1 VIGSAVR
8 SPSFHIAVRFLLAHK
23 RSLGLSALGVIFGV
37 GAFIA
42 ACAQTQGFEKFYIQT
57 VLGSEGSLVITDRFR
72 EQDTHLLAPKPGESL
87 LVSSQQNKKF
97 YPGIEDAYHIIDVLS
112 TYPQVVAC
120 SPIVEGRTFIRSGF
134 DEEAVSLQG
143 IDLELHLRTTDFGKQ
158 VSKGSMD
165 DFRNDPYGA
174 CIGEVLA
181 ERMNLS
187 AGQYVFIR
195 GPNNETRRFRI
206 DVIYETGVWD
216 FDIKNVF
223 VHLRT
228 AQSILQEP
236 YFVSFMLVK
245 LVDPSRAPEMA
256 EEFKDLLSHQAASWQ
271 ERQAGNLHL
280 FDALRISAGIVV
292 SMIILLSGFGIFN
305 VLSLSVMQRTKE
317 IAILRSMGY
326 DRADIAAIFLWQG
339 ACVAVVGIV
348 FGWGLGALLT
358 FVISKIPVNFRGI
371 LRTDYFLVDWS
382 VYHYL
387 IAALLAAIAVFIASY
402 VPARRASRL
411 EPVDTLRGTGQ

>member
-1 VIGSAVR
+1 VR
-8 SPSFHIAVRFLLAHK
+8 SPSFHIAFRFLLAHK

-42 ACAQTQGFEKFYIQT
+42 ACAQTTGFEKFYIQT
-57 VLGSEGSLVITDRFR
+57 VLGSEGSLVITERF
-72 EQDTHLLAPKPGESL
+72 QDQSSHLMSAKPGESL
-87 LVSSQQNKKF
+87 LIASQQQRKF
-97 YPGIEDAYHIIDVLS
+97 YPGIEDAYRMIDVLM

-120 SPIVEGRTFIRSGF
+120 SPIVEGRTFIRNSF

-143 IDLELHLRTTDFGKQ
+143 IDLDLHLRTTDFGKQ
-158 VSKGSMD
+158 VQSGSMD
-165 DFRNDPYGA
+165 DFRDDPYGA
-174 CIGEVLA
+174 CVGASLA
-181 ERMNLS
+181 ERMNLH

-195 GPNNETRRFRI
+195 GPENEVRRFRI

-223 VHLRT
+223 VHLRV
-228 AQSILQEP
+228 AQSILHEP

-245 LVDPSRAPEMA
+245 LTDPSRAPEMA
-256 EEFKDLLSHQAASWQ
+256 AEFQDLLSHVAASWQ
-271 ERQAGNLHL
+271 QRQSGNLHL

-326 DRADIAAIFLWQG
+326 DRSDIAAIFLWQG
-339 ACVAVVGIV
+339 ACVAAVGIV
-348 FGWGLGALLT
+348 LGWGLGAVLT
-358 FVISKIPVNFRGI
+358 YVISKIPVNFRGI

-382 VYHYL
+382 IYDYL

-411 EPVDTLRGTGQ
+411 EPVETLRGTGQ

>member
-1 VIGSAVR
+1 VR
-8 SPSFHIAVRFLLAHK
+8 SPSFHIAFRFLLAHQ
-23 RSLGLSALGVIFGV
+23 RSMGLSALGVVFGV

-42 ACAQTQGFEKFYIQT
+42 ACAQTEGFEKFYIQT
-57 VLGSEGSLVITDRFR
+57 VLGSEGALVISDRFQESR
-72 EQDTHLLAPKPGESL
+72 DSILSAKPGESL
-87 LVSSQQNKKF
+87 LVANQQEKKY
-97 YPGIEDAYHIIDVLS
+97 YPGIEDAYHMIDVLM
-112 TYPQVVAC
+112 TYPEVVAC

-134 DEEAVSLQG
+134 QEEGVSLQG
-143 IDLELHLRTTDFGKQ
+143 IDLDLHLRTTDFAKQ
-158 VSKGSMD
+158 VNKGSIE
-165 DFRNDPYGA
+165 DFRNDPNG
-174 CIGEVLA
+174 CCVGQSLA
-181 ERMNLS
+181 ERMDLH
-187 AGQYVFIR
+187 AGEDVFVR
-195 GPNNETRRFRI
+195 GPSNENRRFRI

-228 AQSILQEP
+228 AQEILHKP

-245 LVDPSRAPEMA
+245 LVNPDRAPEMA
-256 EEFKDLLSHQAASWQ
+256 DEFRDLLSHQADSWQ
-271 ERQAGNLHL
+271 ARQAGNLHL
-280 FDALRISAGIVV
+280 FEALRLSAAIVV

-305 VLSLSVMQRTKE
+305 VLSLSVMQRVKE

-326 DRADIAAIFLWQG
+326 DRGDIAAIFLWQG

-348 FGWGLGALLT
+348 LGWGLGALLT

-371 LRTDYFLVDWS
+371 LRTDYFIVEWS
-382 VYHYL
+382 PYHYI
-387 IAALLAAIAVFIASY
+387 IAAVLALIAVFIASY

>member
-1 VIGSAVR
+1 M
-8 SPSFHIAVRFLLAHK
+8 
-23 RSLGLSALGVIFGV
+23 GLSALGVIFGV

-57 VLGSEGSLVITDRFR
+57 VLGSEGSLVITDRF
-72 EQDTHLLAPKPGESL
+72 QDQHTNIMSAKPGESL
-87 LVSSQQNKKF
+87 LVSSQQERKY

-112 TYPQVVAC
+112 TYPEVIAC
-120 SPIVEGRTFIRSGF
+120 SPIVEGRTFIRAGF
-134 DEEAVSLQG
+134 EEEAVSLQG
-143 IDLELHLRTTDFGKQ
+143 IDLDLHLRTTDFGKQ
-158 VSKGSMD
+158 VTHGSIE
-165 DFRNDPYGA
+165 DFRNDPNG
-174 CIGEVLA
+174 CCVGVSLA
-181 ERMNLS
+181 ERMNLV
-187 AGQYVFIR
+187 AGQDIFIR

-228 AQSILQEP
+228 AQSILHEP

-245 LVDPSRAPEMA
+245 LVDPNRAPEMA
-256 EEFKDLLSHQAASWQ
+256 SEFEDLLSHSAASWQ
-271 ERQAGNLHL
+271 ERQSGNLHL
-280 FDALRISAGIVV
+280 FDALRISAAIVV

-326 DRADIAAIFLWQG
+326 DRGDIAAIFLWQG
-339 ACVAVVGIV
+339 ACVAVIGIL
-348 FGWGLGALLT
+348 FGWILGALLT
-358 FVISKIPVNFRGI
+358 YIISKIPVNFRGI

-382 VYHYL
+382 VTHYI
-387 IAALLAAIAVFIASY
+387 IAAALAALAVFIASY

>member
-1 VIGSAVR
+1 VR
-8 SPSFHIAVRFLLAHK
+8 SPSLHIAFRFLLAHK
-23 RSLGLSALGVIFGV
+23 RSMGLSALGVVFGV

-42 ACAQTQGFEKFYIQT
+42 ACAQTEGFEKFYIQT
-57 VLGSEGSLVITDRFR
+57 VLGSEGALVISDRFQETR
-72 EQDTHLLAPKPGESL
+72 TNIMSAKPGESL
-87 LVSSQQNKKF
+87 LVSSEQEKKY
-97 YPGIEDAYHIIDVLS
+97 YPGIQDAYHIIDVLM
-112 TYPQVVAC
+112 TFPEVVSC
-120 SPIVEGRTFIRSGF
+120 SPIVEGRTFIRAGF

-143 IDLELHLRTTDFGKQ
+143 IDLDLHLRTTDLARQ
-158 VSKGSMD
+158 VNRGSID
-165 DFRNDPYGA
+165 DFRNDPNG
-174 CIGEVLA
+174 CCVGQSLA
-181 ERMNLS
+181 ERMNLV
-187 AGQYVFIR
+187 AGQDVFIR

-228 AQSILQEP
+228 AQSILHEP

-245 LVDPSRAPEMA
+245 LTDPNRAPEMA
-256 EEFKDLLSHQAASWQ
+256 AEFRDLLSHSADSWQ
-271 ERQAGNLHL
+271 TRQAGNLHL
-280 FDALRISAGIVV
+280 FEALRLSAAIVV

-305 VLSLSVMQRTKE
+305 VLSLSVMQRVKE

-326 DRADIAAIFLWQG
+326 DRGDIEAIFLWQG

-358 FVISKIPVNFRGI
+358 FTISKIPVNFRGI
-371 LRTDYFLVDWS
+371 LRTDYFIVDWS
-382 VYHYL
+382 IYHYL
-387 IAALLAAIAVFIASY
+387 IAAGLATLAVFIASY

>member
-1 VIGSAVR
+1 MR
-8 SPSFHIAVRFLLAHK
+8 SPAFFIAWRFLLAHK
-23 RSLGLSALGVIFGV
+23 RSMGLSALGVVFGV

-42 ACAQTQGFEKFYIQT
+42 ACAQTEGFEKFYIQT
-57 VLGSEGSLVITDRFR
+57 VLGSEGSLVISDRFQSTR
-72 EQDTHLLAPKPGESL
+72 TDLVTGKPGESL
-87 LVSSQQNKKF
+87 MVSSQQPKKY
-97 YPGIEDAYHIIDVLS
+97 YPGILDAYHMIDVLS
-112 TYPQVVAC
+112 HYPEVVAC
-120 SPIVEGRTFIRSGF
+120 SPIVEGRTFIRSSF
-134 DEEAVSLQG
+134 QEEAISLQG
-143 IDLELHLRTTDFGKQ
+143 IDLDLHLRTTDFAKQ
-158 VSKGSMD
+158 VTKGSMD
-165 DFRNDPYGA
+165 DFRNDPDGCCVGA
-174 CIGEVLA
+174 SLA

-187 AGQYVFIR
+187 AGEYVFIR

-223 VHLRT
+223 VHLRV
-228 AQSILQEP
+228 AQSILHEP

-245 LVDPSRAPEMA
+245 LADPNRAPEMA
-256 EEFKDLLSHQAASWQ
+256 AEFRDLLSHSADSWQ

-280 FDALRISAGIVV
+280 FEALRLSAAIVV

-326 DRADIAAIFLWQG
+326 ERGDIAAMFLWQG
-339 ACVAVVGIV
+339 ACVAVIGIV

-358 FVISKIPVNFRGI
+358 FIISKIPVNFRGI
-371 LRTDYFLVDWS
+371 LRTDYFLVNWS
-382 VYHYL
+382 VTHYV
-387 IAALLAAIAVFIASY
+387 IAAALAAVAVFIASY

-411 EPVDTLRGTGQ
+411 EPVETLRGTGQ

>member
-1 VIGSAVR
+1 MR
-8 SPSFHIAVRFLLAHK
+8 SPSFQIALRFLLAHQ

-42 ACAQTQGFEKFYIQT
+42 ACAQTEGFEKFYIQT
-57 VLGSEGSLVITDRFR
+57 VLGSEGSLVITDRF
-72 EQDTHLLAPKPGESL
+72 QDQHTNIMSAKPGESL
-87 LVSSQQNKKF
+87 LVSSQQERKY
-97 YPGIEDAYHIIDVLS
+97 YPGIEDAYHIIDVLD
-112 TYPQVVAC
+112 TYPEVVAC
-120 SPIVEGRTFIRSGF
+120 SPIVEGRTFIRAGF
-134 DEEAVSLQG
+134 EEEGVSLQG
-143 IDLELHLRTTDFGKQ
+143 IDLDLHLRTTDFGKQ
-158 VSKGSMD
+158 VSHGSID
-165 DFRNDPYGA
+165 DFRNDPNGCCVGA
-174 CIGEVLA
+174 SLA
-181 ERMNLS
+181 ERMNLV
-187 AGQYVFIR
+187 AGQDVFVR

-228 AQSILQEP
+228 AQSILHEP

-245 LVDPSRAPEMA
+245 LVDPNRAPEMA
-256 EEFKDLLSHQAASWQ
+256 SEFEDLLSHSAASWQ
-271 ERQAGNLHL
+271 ERQSGNLHL

-326 DRADIAAIFLWQG
+326 DRSDIAAIFLWQG
-339 ACVAVVGIV
+339 ACVAVIGIV

-358 FVISKIPVNFRGI
+358 FIISKIPVNFRGI

-382 VYHYL
+382 VIHYL
-387 IAALLAAIAVFIASY
+387 LAAALAAIAVFIASY
-402 VPARRASRL
+402 VPARRASSL
-411 EPVDTLRGTGQ
+411 EPVETLRGTGQ

>member
-1 VIGSAVR
+1 M
-8 SPSFHIAVRFLLAHK
+8 
-23 RSLGLSALGVIFGV
+23 GLSALGVIFGV

-42 ACAQTQGFEKFYIQT
+42 ACAQTEGFEKFYIQT
-57 VLGSEGSLVITDRFR
+57 VLGSEGSLVITDRF
-72 EQDTHLLAPKPGESL
+72 QDQHTNIMSAKPGESL
-87 LVSSQQNKKF
+87 LVSSQQERKY
-97 YPGIEDAYHIIDVLS
+97 YPGIEDAYHIIDVLT
-112 TYPQVVAC
+112 TYPEVVAC
-120 SPIVEGRTFIRSGF
+120 SPIVEGRTFIRAGF

-143 IDLELHLRTTDFGKQ
+143 IDLDLHLRTTDFAKQ
-158 VSKGSMD
+158 VSHGSID
-165 DFRNDPYGA
+165 DFRNDPNG
-174 CIGEVLA
+174 CCVGVSLA
-181 ERMNLS
+181 ERMNLV
-187 AGQYVFIR
+187 AGQDVFIR

-228 AQSILQEP
+228 AQSILHEP

-245 LVDPSRAPEMA
+245 LVDPNRAPEMA
-256 EEFKDLLSHQAASWQ
+256 SEFEDLLSHSAASWQ
-271 ERQAGNLHL
+271 ERQSGNLHL
-280 FDALRISAGIVV
+280 FDALRISAAIVV

-326 DRADIAAIFLWQG
+326 DRGDIAAIFLWQG
-339 ACVAVVGIV
+339 ACVAVIGIV
-348 FGWGLGALLT
+348 FGRALGALLT

-382 VYHYL
+382 VTHYL
-387 IAALLAAIAVFIASY
+387 IAAVLAAIAVFIASY

-411 EPVDTLRGTGQ
+411 EPVETLRGTGQ

>member
-1 VIGSAVR
+1 M
-8 SPSFHIAVRFLLAHK
+8 
-23 RSLGLSALGVIFGV
+23 GLSALGVIFGV

-42 ACAQTQGFEKFYIQT
+42 ACAQTEGFEKFYIQT
-57 VLGSEGSLVITDRFR
+57 VLGSEGSLVITDRF
-72 EQDTHLLAPKPGESL
+72 QDQHTNIMSAKAGESL
-87 LVSSQQNKKF
+87 LVSSQQERKY

-112 TYPQVVAC
+112 TYPEVVSC
-120 SPIVEGRTFIRSGF
+120 SPIVEGRTFIRAGF
-134 DEEAVSLQG
+134 EEEAVSLQG
-143 IDLELHLRTTDFGKQ
+143 IDLDLHLRTTDFAKQ
-158 VSKGSMD
+158 VSHGSID
-165 DFRNDPYGA
+165 DFRNDPNG
-174 CIGEVLA
+174 CCVGVSLA
-181 ERMNLS
+181 ERMNLV
-187 AGQYVFIR
+187 AGQDVFIR

-228 AQSILQEP
+228 AQSILHEP

-245 LVDPSRAPEMA
+245 LADPNRAPEMA
-256 EEFKDLLSHQAASWQ
+256 SEFEDLLSHSAASWQ
-271 ERQAGNLHL
+271 ERQSGNLHL
-280 FDALRISAGIVV
+280 FDALRISAAIVV

-326 DRADIAAIFLWQG
+326 DRGDIAAIFLWQG
-339 ACVAVVGIV
+339 ACVAVIGIV

-358 FVISKIPVNFRGI
+358 FIISKIPVNFRGI

-382 VYHYL
+382 VIHYL
-387 IAALLAAIAVFIASY
+387 IAAVLAAIAVFIASY

-411 EPVDTLRGTGQ
+411 EPVETLRGTGQ